1 VRHVFID
8 MGTIRNIG
16 RATTRIKLAAFV
28 GLLCARI
35 LLGGGQQP
43 KPVFS
48 TTVFGSP
55 IEGDGLRGL
64 VYELAANTAG
74 LPDFTGRSPVTTL
87 YTKSLNIPPQD
98 FSEGIPGVERVEWFA
113 IEYSGDIWI
122 AEKGKYHFEVL
133 SDDGARLY
141 LDDKQVINNDGLH
154 PPKAK
159 KGSVSL
165 ERGQHHIRIAYFQ
178 GPRQTIAL
186 VLTVKGPGSGWRTFN
201 TDDFRAAETHE
212 SPPK

>member
-1 VRHVFID
+1 
-8 MGTIRNIG
+8 
-16 RATTRIKLAAFV
+16 V
-28 GLLCARI
+28 GLLCAQV

-55 IEGDGLRGL
+55 LEGDGLRGL
-64 VYELAANTAG
+64 VYELAPDTPA
-74 LPDFTGRSPVTTL
+74 LPDLTGRTPVTTL
-87 YTKSLNIPPQD
+87 YTKTLNIPPQD

-113 IEYSGDIWI
+113 IDYSGDIWI
-122 AEKGKYHFEVL
+122 VKKGKYHFEVL
-133 SDDGARLY
+133 SDDGARLFI
-141 LDDKQVINNDGLH
+141 DGKPVINNDGLH

-165 ERGQHHIRIAYFQ
+165 GPGPHSIRLSYFQ

-186 VLTVKGPGSGWRTFN
+186 VLTVKEPGSGWRIFN
-201 TDDFRAAETHE
+201 TEDFREQQTHQ